1 MENANLAGLTDN
13 RSNLAKRFTSSGLQS
28 SRIMRFLSTP
38 VKNSLI
44 TAMRVSG
51 RSFGITCNTAFGAT
65 FYGYIPEAVT
75 SLIWRFG
82 VYEPETSLFLLDNV
96 KEGDVFLDVGAHFGY
111 FSLLASHLVGLRGTV
126 VSIEAMPTTYALLS
140 KNVSANRRSNVKT
153 HQFAAGE
160 KAGNVQF
167 RDYGIVNSSLNTF
180 VAARGILDG
189 EAAAYQVVDVET
201 KRLDDFFAR
210 HELPNP
216 AFVKIDAESSE
227 HLVLE
232 GMSAILEGAQPP
244 ILLIEMGGGD
254 ESEDLRA
261 RRIHQLLEKYGY
273 RLFRYE
279 NRRLEPVDLKGS
291 VPYFNGIFVPSH
303 VGIAA

>member
-1 MENANLAGLTDN
+1 M
-13 RSNLAKRFTSSGLQS
+13 
-28 SRIMRFLSTP
+28 
-38 VKNSLI
+38 
-44 TAMRVSG
+44 
-51 RSFGITCNTAFGAT
+51 
-65 FYGYIPEAVT
+65 
-75 SLIWRFG
+75 
-82 VYEPETSLFLLDNV
+82 YEPETSLFLLDNV